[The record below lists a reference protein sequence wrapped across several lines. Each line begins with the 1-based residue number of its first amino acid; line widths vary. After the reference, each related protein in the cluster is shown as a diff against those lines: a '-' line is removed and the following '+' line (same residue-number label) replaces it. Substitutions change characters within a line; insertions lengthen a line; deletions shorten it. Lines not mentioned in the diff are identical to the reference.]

1 MKQFDFFSN
10 NPTSVSAAA
19 DGGTRWGNWPAVLRV
34 LLLSLLVGLGA
45 ANPARASHF
54 RYGGLTWRTVTNDP
68 SKLTIQFKVSQAWRR
83 SFGPFST
90 VNIGSTVVTDVLD
103 FGDGATSSVNLTV
116 TSVDVAGD
124 SFYGEA
130 LITHTYAT
138 AGAYQ
143 AFYTNCCRLNTLLN
157 NANSAWYLSSLVT
170 AGSGN
175 NSPVSTVAPVVNL
188 AAGQAAAT
196 FMLPASDP
204 DGNPLTFSLA
214 TSADFN
220 GNSFVNAPGLAV
232 NPATGMVTFN
242 TLNRTPG
249 SLFNAVIKVSDGQT
263 SIIVDFLISV
273 TATSTAPV
281 FDYSITPPNGF
292 VYQLAPG
299 QTLNFG
305 VRATDSDAGDVVTL
319 QAYGA
324 PLGTSLTPALPLNGN
339 PVQTA
344 FAWTP
349 TAANLGTTVINFVA
363 QDLAGVQAST
373 SVTVEVSQRPRFDVP
388 PTPANGSA
396 FQVTPG
402 TVLSYPIQ
410 ASSPDPANLVQ
421 LVSMTGLPAGAGFA
435 TALPSAAANPTSAQ
449 FGWTPVLANWGPHA
463 ATFTARDGSGQQVT
477 HTLNFVINSAPSFT
491 SQPSG
496 LALTV
501 GQTFTYNIVT
511 TDPDLPYGDVLA
523 VLAPTLPAWLT
534 LVDNGNGTATLSGT
548 ATTAQIGTHR
558 VVLEAEDTYHHGNSY
573 GSVLQQFNIT
583 VAGAPTC
590 NLQLATTSTN
600 VSCNGL
606 ANGSIQLSA
615 TGAAAPFTFAWSGPA
630 GYTSAAQ
637 SPTGLAAGTYSVSV
651 HSADG
656 CTATAQATVTQPAVQ
671 LPQLSC
677 GANISVASAA
687 TSCGAVVTYT
697 APVGT
702 HSCRP
707 VTTVRT
713 AGPASGAVFPVGS
726 TTVTYTA
733 TDDAGHATTCSF
745 TVQVRDVTPPTAL
758 TRNITVS
765 LVNGEVKVTPAQMN
779 NGSTDACGIAGM
791 SLSQTTFTCAN
802 IGDNR
807 VVLTVTDL
815 SGNTAS
821 APATVRVTGTVTP
834 LTITVTRANNVYT
847 GGPNTTIYLGYGA
860 QSLTLTAS
868 GGTTYRWSPATNL
881 SNANIANP
889 VFTPKTAGTY
899 TYKVTSNTAGGCAA
913 TAQITLT
920 VVDVRCGK
928 ECGGEDDDDH
938 HGDGDG
944 HHGNDDDHHG
954 ELHGEL
960 HGERN
965 AAVTL
970 KSGGEHE
977 GDDNDDHHH
986 GCKNYKVLVCHNG
999 HAICI
1004 SVNAVPAHLLNPKH
1018 HDNLGACTGVV
1029 IHGDDDDDEH
1039 EGHGHEGRAATAA
1052 SGQIADLG
1060 AAPNPFV
1067 SSTSVHFRTVATAPA
1082 QVRVYDPMGRLVAT
1096 LFEGTAEG
1104 GRDYELPV
1112 NSGNWPAGLYMCH
1125 LVSQGSTRTQ
1135 RLEVAK

>member
-1 MKQFDFFSN
+1 MKQFDFFTN
-10 NPTSVSAAA
+10 ILTSVPAVA
-19 DGGTRWGNWPAVLRV
+19 DGGARRGNWPVVLRV
-34 LLLSLLVGLGA
+34 LLLCLLVGLGA

-54 RYGGLTWRTVTNDP
+54 RYGSLTWRTMASDP
-68 SKLTIQFKVSQAWRR
+68 SKLTVQFKVSQAWRR
-83 SFGPFST
+83 SFGPYSNVT
-90 VNIGSTVVTDVLD
+90 IGSVVLTDNLD
-103 FGDGATSSVNLTV
+103 FGDATSTNINLTV
-116 TSVDVAGD
+116 TSVDIPGD

-138 AGAYQ
+138 AGNFLA
-143 AFYTNCCRLNTLLN
+143 AYTNCCRLSTLAN
-157 NANSAWYLSSLVT
+157 NASGTWYVSSLVN

-175 NSPVSTVAPVVNL
+175 SSPVSTVAPVVNV
-188 AAGQAAAT
+188 ATAQAAAT
-196 FMLPASDP
+196 FQLPASDP
-204 DGNPLTFSLA
+204 DGDALTYSLA
-214 TSADFN
+214 TVADFN
-220 GNSFVNAPGLAV
+220 GNPFVNAPGLSV
-232 NPATGMVTFN
+232 NATTGMVTFS
-242 TLNRTPG
+242 TLGRAAG
-249 SLFNAVIKVSDGQT
+249 DMFNAVIKVSDGRT

-273 TATSTAPV
+273 TAASTAPV

-305 VRATDSDAGDVVTL
+305 VRATDSDAGDVVNL

-421 LVSMTGLPAGAGFA
+421 LVSLSGLPAGAGFA
-435 TALPSAAANPTSAQ
+435 TTLPSAAANPTSAQ
-449 FGWTPVLANWGPHA
+449 FGWTPVLANWGPHT

-491 SQPSG
+491 TQPSG

-548 ATTAQIGTHR
+548 ATAAQIGTHR
-558 VVLEAEDTYHHGNSY
+558 VVLEAEDIYHHGNSY
-573 GSVLQQFNIT
+573 TSVLQQFYIT
-583 VAGAPTC
+583 VAGAPTPTC
-590 NLQLATTSTN
+590 NLQLATTNTN

-615 TGAAAPFTFAWSGPA
+615 TGTAAPFSFAWSGPA

-637 SPTGLAAGTYSVSV
+637 SPTGLAAGTYTVRV
-651 HSADG
+651 RSADG
-656 CTATAQATVTQPAVQ
+656 CTATAQATV
-671 LPQLSC
+671 
-677 GANISVASAA
+677 
-687 TSCGAVVTYT
+687 
-697 APVGT
+697 
-702 HSCRP
+702 H
-707 VTTVRT
+707 
-713 AGPASGAVFPVGS
+713 
-726 TTVTYTA
+726 
-733 TDDAGHATTCSF
+733 
-745 TVQVRDVTPPTAL
+745 
-758 TRNITVS
+758 
-765 LVNGEVKVTPAQMN
+765 
-779 NGSTDACGIAGM
+779 
-791 SLSQTTFTCAN
+791 
-802 IGDNR
+802 
-807 VVLTVTDL
+807 
-815 SGNTAS
+815 
-821 APATVRVTGTVTP
+821 VTGTITP
-834 LTITVTRANNVYT
+834 LTIKVTRANNVFT

-868 GGTTYRWSPATNL
+868 GGTTYHWSPATDL

-899 TYKVTSNTAGGCAA
+899 IYKVTSNTAGGCAA
-913 TAQITLT
+913 SAQITLK
-920 VVDVRCGK
+920 VIDVRCGK
-928 ECGGEDDDDH
+928 ECDGEDDDDDH
-938 HGDGDG
+938 DGNG
-944 HHGNDDDHHG
+944 HHGHDDDH
-954 ELHGEL
+954 HGEL

-965 AAVTL
+965 AAVSL

-977 GDDNDDHHH
+977 GDDDDHHH
-986 GCKNYKVLVCHNG
+986 DCKNYKVLVCHNG

-1018 HDNLGACTGVV
+1018 HDTLGACTGVV
-1029 IHGDDDDDEH
+1029 IGGHGDDDDDVK
-1039 EGHGHEGRAATAA
+1039 GQGHEDRSAPTG

-1104 GRDYELPV
+1104 GRDYELTV

-1125 LVSQGSTRTQ
+1125 LVSQGATRTQ